1 VVVVLVV
8 LVVAVILG
16 RRMRNRGLPSLRIES
31 VWVLKLSAS
40 PQLSSEV
47 LMLAVA
53 VLVAAVLA

>member
-8 LVVAVILG
+8 LVVAVIL
-16 RRMRNRGLPSLRIES
+16 RRRLRNRGLPSLRIES
-31 VWVLKLSAS
+31 VWVLILSAS

-53 VLVAAVLA
+53 VLA